1 MNPVKIKIQTKVKI
15 EMKAEHILLKVIQ
28 VQLNKWIR
36 AKILLKT
43 LKVNLINLFNKDDR
57 NYQNKSINFNIL
69 AS

>member
-1 MNPVKIKIQTKVKI
+1 
-15 EMKAEHILLKVIQ
+15 MKAEHILLKVIQ